1 MNLIAK
7 KDKLSCNVERR
18 NATMKAVSSP
28 KKAPMSVDMVQRI
41 TRKVTP
47 QEGFRFSR
55 GIGDYTGQ
63 VATSLEE
70 FAEMLR
76 TVESKSIDFH
86 MERRDFEKWVLGI
99 FGDEELAQILSR
111 RMIFQGEKRR
121 EELIMAVKNHLEDLR
136 KMPKTA

>member
-7 KDKLSCNVERR
+7 KNKLSCNWTKECI
-18 NATMKAVSSP
+18 MKAISSP
-28 KKAPMSVDMVQRI
+28 KKAPMSVAMVQRI
-41 TRKVTP
+41 TRKVTS

-63 VATSLEE
+63 VATSIEE

-76 TVESKSIDFH
+76 TVDSKSIDFH
-86 MERRDFEKWVLGI
+86 MERRDFEKWVLCI

-111 RMIFQGEKRR
+111 RIIFQGEKRR

>member
-7 KDKLSCNVERR
+7 RNKLKPTVRNVI
-18 NATMKAVSSP
+18 MKAVSSP
-28 KKAPMSVDMVQRI
+28 KRAPMSVERVQRI
-41 TRKVTP
+41 MRKVP
-47 QEGFRFSR
+47 YQEGFRFSR

-63 VATSLEE
+63 VATSLED

-76 TVESKSIDFH
+76 TVDSKSIDFH

-111 RMIFQGEKRR
+111 RMVFQGEKRR
-121 EELIMAVKNHLEDLR
+121 DELVLAVKSHLEDLR

>member
-7 KDKLSCNVERR
+7 KNKLSCNVESKEC
-18 NATMKAVSSP
+18 TMKAVSSP

-63 VATSLEE
+63 VATSIEE

-76 TVESKSIDFH
+76 TVDSKSIDFH

>member
-7 KDKLSCNVERR
+7 KNKLSNVDSKEC
-18 NATMKAVSSP
+18 TMKAVSSP

-41 TRKVTP
+41 TRKVSP